1 MLMITTVQTASIW
14 NVGIKTAAAQN
25 LVAVG
30 FVERTLHHTIT
41 WVKWFI
47 AAAPFVALM
56 SVALYFVMIWMMPPE
71 VRDVPGGREGIRASL
86 TELGPMKAS
95 EKKLLAISLTLLAF
109 WVHRGRAAFLLTVV
123 ARSPYAEMKA
133 AAWEK
138 EDVRRESIAIRDG
151 LVPKEVI
158 VDDGRVTAMMFQ
170 PVRAVYED
178 GRRRLVPTGA
188 APEPFP
194 CDDVILAIGQEPA
207 FPWIERGLGIAFDAQ
222 GQCRRCTRRRSSR
235 AMRRFS
241 SAATQ
246 PSGLGTSSRRS
257 PMGTRPPSP
266 STAT

>member
-41 WVKWFI
+41 WVEWFI
-47 AAAPFVALM
+47 AAAPFAALM
-56 SVALYFVMIWMMPPE
+56 SVALYFVMIWMM
-71 VRDVPGGREGIRASL
+71 